1 MHQAAAVIKRAWKK
15 WKEKLEALAAVEL
28 DDILEMENTQSLS
41 GSPAKVLNTSIT
53 NSMQDNPLITNEVVQ
68 SWNLGFV
75 LSRAPPIRKIVIA
88 DGFHRH
94 WYLLACLNV
103 LNRNKGYKAE
113 FIQSEHGIASIR
125 ALPQRRIKF
134 HCKKSP
140 LHFANICPEAFNCSV
155 SGFNEI
161 LLEKLER

>member
-125 ALPQRRIKF
+125 ALPQVIM
-134 HCKKSP
+134 
-140 LHFANICPEAFNCSV
+140 LHSFIRFIYYFFPCF
-155 SGFNEI
+155 I
-161 LLEKLER
+161 LKGSFCLNQKWAPT